1 MHTDITQ
8 FDKCLKEKCGQSSG
22 ESNFLPGESI
32 HLCITEG
39 VGKAWFI
46 GSSQDFKSCTGERG

>member
-8 FDKCLKEKCGQSSG
+8 FDKCLKRSVDRVPG
-22 ESNFLPGESI
+22 ESSFLPGESI

-39 VGKAWFI
+39 GQGLVYRKL
-46 GSSQDFKSCTGERG
+46 TGF